1 MPSIVSLTSGAEEQ
15 GKFTFVDLKLN
26 YLYIFSAASTHR
38 LK

>member
-15 GKFTFVDLKLN
+15 GEFTFVDLNLD
-26 YLYIFSAASTHR
+26 YLYVFSAASSHR